1 MKRLCVILL
10 VLLLPAITMATE
22 ATPIRLLPYEK
33 NEFSPVH
40 GQHFTIPLKLTKA
53 GKVELRIHTPDGELI
68 RTLHARVAASD
79 EPQHLNWDGKDEQGR
94 VVPDEAYLPV
104 AILTTR
110 SGERFVY
117 DRRNTGGEVIEGL
130 KMRITPDKNLQ
141 FNLPD
146 PARLLVRAGIKGGPM
161 LRSLANWE
169 VKNKGSVIVRWNG
182 YDQDGLMDIRKS
194 GKLSIMSR
202 AYRLP
207 EHAIITHGNNRLT
220 YRAYRKQLA
229 DKSPPPPPSAI
240 KLERNGKRIEK
251 HYYLPKDINLSPA
264 ITVAFTSDY
273 PLNAAGQPI
282 LSCPC
287 PIRVDIANPDDKAQ
301 LQQSLY
307 EIGFFIDHEFVSE
320 QEQGYVPL
328 TWRWNPS
335 GLAAGIHVLTVNVSG
350 LRGEVGVKSLL
361 FEIRQ

>member
-1 MKRLCVILL
+1 M
-10 VLLLPAITMATE
+10 
-22 ATPIRLLPYEK
+22 
-33 NEFSPVH
+33 
-40 GQHFTIPLKLTKA
+40 Q
-53 GKVELRIHTPDGELI
+53 
-68 RTLHARVAASD
+68 
-79 EPQHLNWDGKDEQGR
+79 WDGKDEQGR
-94 VVPDEAYLPV
+94 VVPDEAYLPI
-104 AILTTR
+104 AILTT
-110 SGERFVY
+110 STGERFTY
-117 DRRNTGGEVIEGL
+117 DRRNTGGEVIEEL
-130 KMRITPDKNLQ
+130 KMHITPDKNLQ
-141 FNLPD
+141 FNLPS
-146 PARLLVRAGIKGGPM
+146 PARLMVRAGIKGGPM

-169 VKNKGSVIVRWNG
+169 VKNRGSVIVRWNG
-182 YDQDGLMDIRKS
+182 YDQDGLIDIRKT

-207 EHAIITHGNNRLT
+207 EHAIIAHGNNRLT
-220 YRAYRKQLA
+220 YRDYRSQLA

-264 ITVAFTSDY
+264 ITVAFTGDY

-287 PIRVDIANPDDKAQ
+287 PIRVDIADPNDKAQ

-335 GLAAGIHVLTVNVSG
+335 GLAAGLHILTVNVSG

-361 FEIRQ
+361 FEIPE